1 MRIKYQQKK
10 KKNIII
16 RIEENR
22 RIVYFTNLFPCA
34 SLAHKYTDCVL
45 GYVSFQNLGDLQFSA
60 VPDASCETRL
70 KPFLC
75 CCTYTSLDFIMHG
88 WRWFTILK
96 RRERKRKNRFT
107 FKMYNNN
114 NLSVCT
120 FNTIIFLTDELI
132 IAPLFKHLLLSHYD
146 YQLNLFI

>member
-10 KKNIII
+10 KKNII
-16 RIEENR
+16 RIEENI
-22 RIVYFTNLFPCA
+22 RIIYFTNLFSVA

-75 CCTYTSLDFIMHG
+75 C
-88 WRWFTILK
+88 W
-96 RRERKRKNRFT
+96 
-107 FKMYNNN
+107 
-114 NLSVCT
+114 
-120 FNTIIFLTDELI
+120 
-132 IAPLFKHLLLSHYD
+132 
-146 YQLNLFI
+146 

>member
-1 MRIKYQQKK
+1 MLFLHINTQ
-10 KKNIII
+10 
-16 RIEENR
+16 
-22 RIVYFTNLFPCA
+22 IVFW
-34 SLAHKYTDCVL
+34 

-70 KPFLC
+70 KLFLC
-75 CCTYTSLDFIMHG
+75 CWGYTSLDFIMYG
-88 WRWFTILK
+88 WRWFIILK
-96 RRERKRKNRFT
+96 RREKKKNRFI

-114 NLSVCT
+114 NNLSVCS